1 MSPRTRGDDSP
12 LGPRPPA
19 PGRFSAVFLAVVIHA
34 AFFGLIV
41 FGVTWQ
47 SRPAA
52 PLQAEIWA
60 ELPPAPKPAA
70 RPRDPE
76 PPPAEPPRPPD
87 PPKVEPP
94 RPEPPKPV
102 VKPEPPRPDPAI
114 AEKLERE
121 KREREKRERREKL
134 DQEKKLKAEREKQD
148 SLEKQKQD
156 DAKKKREDDKRR
168 LEADRARLEADKAR
182 EAASAQKKTEFD
194 GFVEKIRQRIKSKA
208 NVPDTVKGNPRVQV
222 RIKILPGGDVLE
234 VTVVRSSGN
243 PAYDAAIER
252 AIRSAQPLP
261 VPAPT
266 SELFPQFRDLI
277 LNIDHDR

>member
-1 MSPRTRGDDSP
+1 
-12 LGPRPPA
+12 
-19 PGRFSAVFLAVVIHA
+19 VFLAIVIHA

-52 PLQAEIWA
+52 PLQAEIWS
-60 ELPPAPKPAA
+60 ELPPAAKPAP

-76 PPPAEPPRPPD
+76 PEPVQAKPPRPPD
-87 PPKVEPP
+87 PPKAEPP

-121 KREREKRERREKL
+121 KRERDRREKL

-148 SLEKQKQD
+148 RLEKQKQD

-168 LEADRARLEADKAR
+168 VDAERARLDADKAR

-194 GFVEKIRQRIKSKA
+194 GFVDKIRQRIKSKA
-208 NVPDTVKGNPRVQV
+208 NVPETVKGNPRVQV

-261 VPAPT
+261 VPAPN